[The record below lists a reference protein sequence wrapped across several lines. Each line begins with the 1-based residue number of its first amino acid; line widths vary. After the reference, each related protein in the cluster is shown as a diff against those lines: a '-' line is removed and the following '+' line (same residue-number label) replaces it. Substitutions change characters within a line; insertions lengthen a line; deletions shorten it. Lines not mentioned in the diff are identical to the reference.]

1 MGFNGAGTF
10 SRITPAYS
18 GSTSWQ
24 QEEAGSFGKVATR
37 HDVHDQD
44 IASGLSNII
53 TKDGQTTITNNI
65 PLGGN
70 NLVNVGTGT
79 SRSSLV
85 PVGQYQD
92 GGKLWAGTTTG
103 AANEYIASVS
113 LTTTTSVEGMEVYF
127 IAHQDNDSG
136 VCYFSFSGQP
146 HNQIVRYRLPATSA
160 ALRVKEIRAG
170 AIVHVIYTSV
180 AGGQWVLANEEYQQ
194 WQTWTPTL
202 GHFGGLPST
211 VTPTL
216 FLTQKYL
223 VKDNL
228 CYWHLAFAASIS
240 PSSVPNF
247 FAVTAS
253 LPVPCVNSDHFSM
266 GAGSGFNPTLEAVLI
281 LTNQNAIQFSA
292 GNKQFFGVI
301 TYSEPSF
308 FLAGSGIYE
317 VAES

>member
-1 MGFNGAGTF
+1 MSFNGAGTF

-18 GSTSWQ
+18 GPTSWQ

-113 LTTTTSVEGMEVYF
+113 LTPTTSVEGREVYF

-180 AGGQWVLANEEYQQ
+180 AGGQWVLANEDYQQ

-202 GHFGGLPST
+202 STFGGTPAT
-211 VTPTL
+211 ITPTA
-216 FLTQKYL
+216 FFIQRYL

-228 CYWHLAFAASIS
+228 CYWHLAFTANASG
-240 PSSVPNF
+240 
-247 FAVTAS
+247 AGYLALTAS
-253 LPVPCVNSDHFSM
+253 LPVACVNSDHLCV
-266 GAGSGFNPTLEAVLI
+266 GFGNGTGLLAAALI
-281 LTNQNAIQFSA
+281 LTNQGAIQFSSKE
-292 GNKQFFGVI
+292 NNFFVATFTETSLLMG
-301 TYSEPSF
+301 
-308 FLAGSGIYE
+308 GSGIYE